1 MGALAA
7 RVRPAL
13 EALGEY
19 APVSDEL
26 HRLVREGN
34 GAMRQVRAWRQ
45 RKDAADVITEAAAAT
60 LR

>member
-1 MGALAA
+1 M
-7 RVRPAL
+7 
-13 EALGEY
+13 GEY

-34 GAMRQVRAWRQ
+34 GAMRQVRASRR
-45 RKDAADVITEAAAAT
+45 RKDAADVIAEAAAVT